1 MTAARS
7 GPPLGGYADLARA
20 FRRGRDYDIVVRRRP
35 GARVAVIAPHGG
47 RIENGTSEIARG
59 LAADDFHLYLFEG
72 RLEGRNFHALH
83 LTSHLFDEPECL
95 SLIATSPVVVAVH
108 GCSGEGEQAYLGGLD
123 VPVRDRLAAALRA
136 AGVPALTE
144 NHPFPAVRAANV
156 CNRGASGRGV
166 QLELTHALRDGT
178 APQRV
183 VEALRPALLELRGG

>member
-72 RLEGRNFHALH
+72 
-83 LTSHLFDEPECL
+83 PECL